1 MICVI
6 ASDASFAQAF
16 DTPRGA
22 KRARRPAASPK
33 RHDSGD
39 EEAEEDEA
47 PEPASLPASQL
58 LTRISQVARWVVGMS

>member
-33 RHDSGD
+33 RHSSGD
-39 EEAEEDEA
+39 EEAEEA